1 MNYFLRTNKNIL
13 TYTLII
19 FIILPIFGI
28 NFFIG
33 ILGNIILLLF
43 LIPLFLLLLVFL
55 GLNYYNSKINKC
67 SNCGTI
73 SFGFS
78 ENCMNCGTNLS
89 DMSNKNKIN
98 KKPSES
104 TIEVIAE
111 EIK

>member
-33 ILGNIILLLF
+33 ILGNILLLLF

-55 GLNYYNSKINKC
+55 GLNYYNSKINIC
-67 SNCGTI
+67 NNCGTI